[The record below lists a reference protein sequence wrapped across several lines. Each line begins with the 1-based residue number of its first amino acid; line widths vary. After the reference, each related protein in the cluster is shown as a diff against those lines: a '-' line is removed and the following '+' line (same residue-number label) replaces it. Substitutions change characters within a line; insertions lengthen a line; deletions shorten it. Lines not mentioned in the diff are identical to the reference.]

1 MVNATV
7 TYYLL
12 VAATVAASYRAS
24 AARIL
29 GVFPHHGYSHHMVF
43 LPYLRTLADRGHDV
57 HVISNFDSSHPNI
70 TDINVVGSM
79 PMSNNNV
86 TFPITAGYFGIVGS
100 LTALFGL
107 SYLARTTEGLFDVP
121 AVQNLLEDRT
131 ATFDLVIAEHF
142 NSELPLG
149 FAAKYRAPFVLLSSC
164 PLPPWTMSLV
174 GQPLQIAYRPSMLSG
189 LPERMD
195 LGQRL
200 INTAVTAVSVAVFRL
215 INRSWSQQTLRK
227 RMDLDVSLDE
237 LASNVSLVLVNTHW
251 SLNGVSPTVA
261 AVKETGGMHIMPPKQ
276 LPIDIQKYIDEAE
289 NGVIYFCMGSL
300 LRGETFSP
308 EKRQMFLNVFNKI
321 PQRVLW
327 KWEGELPGKPSNVMI
342 RKWMPQRDILAHP
355 NVKLFISHGG
365 LLGTT
370 EAVYEGVPILSM
382 PIFGDQ
388 MTNIKAVVSKGAAEM
403 MNYGDLNE
411 DEIFKKITSMI
422 TDPKYRQKAKELSE
436 AFRDRPMSP
445 LETAVYWT
453 EYVIRHKGA
462 PLLRSAAVGMPWYQY
477 YLIDV
482 LVVILLTVT
491 TIFVLLYCL
500 IFKVLLRLLNR
511 KSKQKKS

>member
-1 MVNATV
+1 MVNTTV
-7 TYYLL
+7 TYFI
-12 VAATVAASYRAS
+12 VAATVAAHYGAS

-29 GVFPHHGYSHHMVF
+29 GVFLHQGYSHHMVF

-70 TDINVVGSM
+70 TDISVMGSM
-79 PMSNNNV
+79 PMPNNNV
-86 TFPITAGYFGIVGS
+86 TFPGTAGQFGIVDS
-100 LTALFGL
+100 LMAMFQL
-107 SYLARTTEGLFDVP
+107 YEMAEATEGVFKVP
-121 AVQNLLEDRT
+121 AVQRLLNDRT
-131 ATFDLVIAEHF
+131 TSFDLVIAEHF

-149 FAAKYRAPFVLLSSC
+149 FAAKYRVPFILLSSC
-164 PLPPWTMSLV
+164 TPFPWTTSLV
-174 GQPLQIAYRPSMLSG
+174 GQPYSPAYIPVLMTTYGPHMNFAERIYNTLLRSIAFYKYYTRSTISSQKIASKRYKDSSHLDQLVLKTSLLFVNTYHTLWGSRPLPQNVIEVGG
-189 LPERMD
+189 LHVKP
-195 LGQRL
+195 L
-200 INTAVTAVSVAVFRL
+200 NP
-215 INRSWSQQTLRK
+215 
-227 RMDLDVSLDE
+227 LDE
-237 LASNVSLVLVNTHW
+237 
-251 SLNGVSPTVA
+251 
-261 AVKETGGMHIMPPKQ
+261 
-276 LPIDIQKYIDEAE
+276 DIQKYIDEAE

-300 LRGETFSP
+300 LRGETFSA

-321 PQRVLW
+321 PQRILW
-327 KWEGELPGKPSNVMI
+327 KWEGELPGKPPNVMI

-411 DEIFKKITSMI
+411 DEIFIKITSML
-422 TDPKYRQKAKELSE
+422 TNPKYRQKAKELSE

-453 EYVIRHKGA
+453 EYVIRYKGA
-462 PLLRSAAVGMPWYQY
+462 PHLRSVAVGMPWYQY

-482 LVVILLTVT
+482 LVVIILSIT
-491 TIFVLLYCL
+491 TIFVLLYYL
-500 IFKVLLRLLNR
+500 IFKVILRFLNK
-511 KSKQKKS
+511 KSKEKKT